1 MMFCLMTLCVGRPRG
16 MRRESIKYIKNLALC
31 MSKKRIPREQQQKIA
46 LEQVKTFL
54 QEAEEAF
61 SEDKAWANR
70 LVGKARRAAM
80 KVKLKMPRELKRKYC
95 KHCYAFLM
103 PGVNARVRTARGK
116 VVISCFDCKK
126 FMRIPIGRKK

>member
-1 MMFCLMTLCVGRPRG
+1 MQEQTIVHLLLV
-16 MRRESIKYIKNLALC
+16 IKNLKILRELSFTNN
-31 MSKKRIPREQQQKIA
+31 MTKKPRLSREQQQKIA